1 MEVPSWVNPAPLAFG
16 TSKHG
21 KLSADQWRTVSL
33 INLPIS
39 LIRTWGLEEGRRYD
53 MLVNFLHLV
62 EAVATL
68 GYLEADKD
76 SLALA
81 DELLLKYLEGVK
93 ELYKGAKIVPNHH
106 LALHLTM
113 FITLFGPVQPI
124 VVPSPPFSFST
135 ASLLRI
141 DGSLACGRDTYGVTC
156 SSAGALI
163 LSQSSFSP
171 FAFSERKRLK
181 RW

>member
-21 KLSADQWRTVSL
+21 KLSADQWRTVTL
-33 INLPIS
+33 LNLPVT
-39 LIRTWGLEEGRRYD
+39 LIRTWGLEDGRRYD
-53 MLVNFLHLV
+53 MLVNFLHLA

-68 GYLEADKD
+68 GYLEANQD

-113 FITLFGPVQPI
+113 FIALFGPVHSWRAFVFERLNYMLQSLNINGNFGKSYFP
-124 VVPSPPFSFST
+124 PSSSHRCPF
-135 ASLLRI
+135 
-141 DGSLACGRDTYGVTC
+141 
-156 SSAGALI
+156 
-163 LSQSSFSP
+163 
-171 FAFSERKRLK
+171 
-181 RW
+181 